1 MYILMFLMYK
11 EGAKLQKSVR
21 PALAQSNRNCHL
33 DPPPLGGSQPT
44 STHARPRLF
53 TAHFTELAHNPSP
66 PVPALG
72 CSTQRP
78 PPTLCTAE
86 AVGAHPQLSH
96 TAALRCSQQATLTI
110 SRATARSPAVSA
122 MGASA
127 LASRRAHPLRAVA
140 CRLADVRRCPERSR
154 LYTRRQ
160 SHGVHPPCQG
170 RYALAARRTL
180 RVRRIV
186 PRHQLRR
193 VGPSAHAARRA
204 PARQRALVQM

>member
-1 MYILMFLMYK
+1 MIPGCASLPPPMRRRPPRTNPYK

-33 DPPPLGGSQPT
+33 DLPPLGGSQPT

-78 PPTLCTAE
+78 PPSPTLCTAE

-110 SRATARSPAVSA
+110 SRVTARSPSVCA

-140 CRLADVRRCPERSR
+140 CRLADVRRRPERSR
-154 LYTRRQ
+154 RT
-160 SHGVHPPCQG
+160 C
-170 RYALAARRTL
+170 AANPTVPTL
-180 RVRRIV
+180 RAKGVTPS
-186 PRHQLRR
+186 PRACGR
-193 VGPSAHAARRA
+193 SACVA
-204 PARQRALVQM
+204 